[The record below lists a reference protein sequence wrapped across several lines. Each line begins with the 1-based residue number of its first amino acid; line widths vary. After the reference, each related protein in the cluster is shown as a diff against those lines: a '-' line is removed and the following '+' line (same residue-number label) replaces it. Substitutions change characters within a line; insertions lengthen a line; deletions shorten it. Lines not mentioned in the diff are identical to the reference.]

1 MCIGYN
7 SSMMTFRLLITP
19 VTILLLT
26 LPLAGQTQ
34 PTAPTNPL
42 TADAR
47 EAWGFVKTMVLRAA
61 EKMPEENYAFKPV
74 PEVRS
79 FGQLIAHIVFAQNVV
94 CAAAKGTAHPTVALD
109 KATKAE
115 LIAALKESDA
125 SCDAA
130 FEGLTDAQG
139 AEMLQLWGQPSTR
152 LAAFFRISLHGYEH
166 YGNMVTYMR
175 LKGLVPPS
183 SEPRK

>member
-1 MCIGYN
+1 MT
-7 SSMMTFRLLITP
+7 TFRLLITP
-19 VTILLLT
+19 VTILFLT
-26 LPLAGQTQ
+26 LPLSAQ
-34 PTAPTNPL
+34 APPAAPANPL

-47 EAWGFVKTMVLRAA
+47 EAWGFVKTIVLRAA

-79 FGQLIAHIVFAQNVV
+79 FSQLVAHITFAQNEMCTQV
-94 CAAAKGTAHPTVALD
+94 KGVATSKPPSD

-125 SCDAA
+125 FCDAT
-130 FEGLTDAQG
+130 FESLTDAQA
-139 AEMLQLWGQPSTR
+139 AEQVKLYGQSRTR
-152 LAAFFRISLHGYEH
+152 LTGLFMLSFHGYEH

-175 LKGLVPPS
+175 LKGLVPPT

>member
-1 MCIGYN
+1 
-7 SSMMTFRLLITP
+7 MTTLRLLITLT
-19 VTILLLT
+19 TILFLT

-34 PTAPTNPL
+34 PTAPANPL
-42 TADAR
+42 TTDAR
-47 EAWGFVKTMVLRAA
+47 EAWGFVKAMILRAA

-79 FGQLIAHIVFAQNVV
+79 FGQLITHIVLGQNGLCGVV
-94 CAAAKGTAHPTVALD
+94 KGVAHPNVELD
-109 KATKAE
+109 KATKAD

-125 SCDAA
+125 YCDAA

-139 AEMLQLWGQPSTR
+139 AELLTLYGRSRARLTGLYMLS
-152 LAAFFRISLHGYEH
+152 FHGREH